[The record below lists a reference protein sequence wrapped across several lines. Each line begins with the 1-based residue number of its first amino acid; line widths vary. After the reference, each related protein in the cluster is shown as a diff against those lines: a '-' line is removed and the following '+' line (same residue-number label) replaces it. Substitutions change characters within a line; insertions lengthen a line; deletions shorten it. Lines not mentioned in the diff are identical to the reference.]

1 MQMRNRSLARRP
13 FWIITRYWHNR
24 LETLTID
31 AETDGGSLP
40 VFGFEEE
47 AEAFLHFFV
56 DAVEERGWRERE
68 TTVGELVSILMGPCA
83 RVREVTL
90 DPLLAALAREKLP
103 LVSVNRE
110 RFVQYLMGE
119 RGGWVKEPTL
129 A

>member
-1 MQMRNRSLARRP
+1 MPNRSPARRP
-13 FWIITRYWHNR
+13 FWIITRYRHNR

-31 AETDGGSLP
+31 PETNGGSLP

-47 AEAFLHFFV
+47 AEAFVHFFV

-103 LVSVNRE
+103 LASVNRE
-110 RFVQYLMGE
+110 RFVRYLLGE
-119 RGGWVKEPTL
+119 RWGRVKEATL

>member
-1 MQMRNRSLARRP
+1 MPNRSLARRP
-13 FWIITRYWHNR
+13 FWIITRYRHNR

-31 AETDGGSLP
+31 PETNGGSLP

-47 AEAFLHFFV
+47 AEAFVHFFV

-68 TTVGELVSILMGPCA
+68 TTVGELVSILMGPCV

-103 LVSVNRE
+103 LASVNRE
-110 RFVQYLMGE
+110 RFVRYLLGE
-119 RGGWVKEPTL
+119 RGGRVKEPTL